1 MKKEPLYMKKWIY
14 LVVGIPISLIFLFFV
29 FGVFI
34 TAVSGDK
41 IEKGLPTTTSGIT
54 TAAIEETTNSS
65 VTEEI
70 TTVEP
75 TTAKPT
81 QKATQKATEKPVV
94 VTEPVDTTPREYK
107 NALQSAEDYLEYTA
121 FSKEGLK
128 DQLKYENFS
137 DDAISYAIENVT
149 ADWKENA
156 VRAAKDYLKFSPM
169 SKDELYEQLIYEK
182 YTEEEARYAVEVV
195 Y

>member
-1 MKKEPLYMKKWIY
+1 MKKEPWYLKKWIY
-14 LVVGIPISLIFLFFV
+14 FVVGIPIFLIFLFFV
-29 FGVFI
+29 VGIFF
-34 TAVSGDK
+34 TAIGGDK
-41 IEKGLPTTTSGIT
+41 SEKELPATTSEITTTMTEEPTTT
-54 TAAIEETTNSS
+54 S

-70 TTVEP
+70 TTAES
-75 TTAKPT
+75 TTERPT
-81 QKATQKATEKPVV
+81 QKATQKATEKPVI
-94 VTEPVDTTPREYK
+94 VTEPVDTTPREFK
-107 NALQSAEDYLEYTA
+107 NALQSAENYLEYTA

-128 DQLKYENFS
+128 DQLKYEKFS
-137 DDAISYAIENVT
+137 DDAIAYAIENIT